1 MKQECGLGRDD
12 AVRPYTYTI
21 STYCY
26 IQVVRDKLAYEKFPE
41 WVYIQNCNNKYI
53 FMRVIVFLF
62 AYCSSQRG
70 CHVSGVRHLSISRDL
85 CPTFRSFVR
94 PLEDAGASVRR
105 PLSPPATLVLKT
117 FKLLSIGSIASVKTY
132 YMICLLMKYA
142 QLTYYQII
150 YSTLARKNTTN
161 KWRHFA
167 LASFVMILI
176 VQASSLYRL
185 YWQLT

>member
-1 MKQECGLGRDD
+1 MHTKNSPNGFTYRTVTINIFLCVLLFFYLPTVLVRGVVMSRVCG
-12 AVRPYTYTI
+12 I
-21 STYCY
+21 S
-26 IQVVRDKLAYEKFPE
+26 ASPE
-41 WVYIQNCNNKYI
+41 G
-53 FMRVIVFLF
+53 L
-62 AYCSSQRG
+62 RG
-70 CHVSGVRHLSISRDL
+70 L

-150 YSTLARKNTTN
+150 YSTLARKNTTG
-161 KWRHFA
+161 KWRPFEM
-167 LASFVMILI
+167 ASSCMMLI
-176 VQASSLYRL
+176 VQGPSLYRL

>member
-1 MKQECGLGRDD
+1 M
-12 AVRPYTYTI
+12 PM
-21 STYCY
+21 S
-26 IQVVRDKLAYEKFPE
+26 
-41 WVYIQNCNNKYI
+41 
-53 FMRVIVFLF
+53 VIAFLL
-62 AYCSSQRG
+62 AYCSSWRG
-70 CHVSGVRHLSISRDL
+70 WSCLRVASEPRHFSISRDL
-85 CPTFRSFVR
+85 PRLPETSRRRC
-94 PLEDAGASVRR
+94 ASVRQ
-105 PLSPPATLVLKT
+105 PLLSPATITLKT
-117 FKLLSIGSIASVKTY
+117 FKLLSIESIASVKTY